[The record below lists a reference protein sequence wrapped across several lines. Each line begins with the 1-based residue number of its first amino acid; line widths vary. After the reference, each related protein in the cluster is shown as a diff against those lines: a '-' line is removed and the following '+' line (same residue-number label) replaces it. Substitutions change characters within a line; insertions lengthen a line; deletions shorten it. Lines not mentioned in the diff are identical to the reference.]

1 MFVGHFAVGLALK
14 RLAPR
19 TSLGSLVAAPQVA
32 DLLWPIFLVLGWERV
47 HIEPGNTAFT
57 PLAFDSYPISHSL
70 LTLGLWGMLFASIVA
85 RRERQVMRWVVLAVV
100 SHWVLDVV
108 THRPDMPLWPFGG
121 PKLGLGLWNSIP
133 ATLIIEGAMF
143 VAAVALYARTTRAKD
158 GVGRWGFVVW
168 VALLV
173 LIYLGSLSGPPPPD
187 VRTLAWTAFGLW
199 LFPLAAWWFD
209 RHRTATSM

>member
-1 MFVGHFAVGLALK
+1 
-14 RLAPR
+14 
-19 TSLGSLVAAPQVA
+19 
-32 DLLWPIFLVLGWERV
+32 
-47 HIEPGNTAFT
+47 
-57 PLAFDSYPISHSL
+57 
-70 LTLGLWGMLFASIVA
+70 
-85 RRERQVMRWVVLAVV
+85 MRWVVLAVV

-143 VAAVALYARTTRAKD
+143 VAAMALYARTTRAKD
-158 GVGRWGFVVW
+158 SVGRWGFVVW
-168 VALLV
+168 VALLI

-187 VRTLAWTAFGLW
+187 VRTLAWAAFGLW

-209 RHRTATSM
+209 RHRTATSL